1 MRYIEGRY
9 MREVTLTIRDDGD
22 GYALDEMLRMFSWM
36 SICTDLGHPSQFT
49 VRYQGDW
56 TANLKFDFEKTPIIY
71 LNAKNDLKERYFKRR
86 SDQPRLFTF

>member
-71 LNAKNDLKERYFKRR
+71 LNAKKDLKERYFKRR

>member
-1 MRYIEGRY
+1 

>member
-1 MRYIEGRY
+1 

-22 GYALDEMLRMFSWM
+22 GYALNELLRMFSWM
-36 SICTDLGHPSQFT
+36 STCSELGHPSQFT

-56 TANLKFDFEKTPIIY
+56 TANLKFDFENTPAIY
-71 LNAKNDLKERYFKRR
+71 LSAKNDLKDRYFRRR

>member
-1 MRYIEGRY
+1 MRYVEGRY

-36 SICTDLGHPSQFT
+36 RICSELGHPSQFT

-56 TANLKFDFEKTPIIY
+56 TANLEFDFEKTPIIY
-71 LNAKNDLKERYFKRR
+71 LNAKKDLKERYFKRR